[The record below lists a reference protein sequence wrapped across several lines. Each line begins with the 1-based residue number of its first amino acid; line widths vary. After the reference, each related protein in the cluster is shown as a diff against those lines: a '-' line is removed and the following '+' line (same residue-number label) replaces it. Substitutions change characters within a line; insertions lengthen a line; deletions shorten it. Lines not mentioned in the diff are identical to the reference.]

1 VPECLID
8 LCVNLSVLRVYKCLF
23 TQRTQRQT
31 TKFTKK
37 LETDPLLAIRRCCSH
52 ASKDSVQYD
61 TIEGMVKAQSITER
75 AQTFG
80 ELRASG
86 YVSRSVKDEMRANLI
101 AKLRGGERLFPGI
114 LGYDESVVPQIV
126 NAVLAKHNLILLGL
140 RGQAKSRLIR
150 QLTGLMDDEIPIIAG
165 SEVNDDPFAPLSAFG
180 RQQIE
185 LHGDET
191 KIDWVNRGNRFV
203 EKLATPD
210 VTIADIIGDVDPIKA
225 ARGGHLLSDELTIH
239 FGLLPR
245 ANRGIFAINELPD
258 LAGKIQVG
266 LFNIMQEGDVQ
277 IKGYPVRLPLD
288 VMLVFSA
295 NPEDYT
301 ARGKIIT
308 PLKDR
313 IGAEIH
319 THYPANVQLS
329 SEITKQEAW
338 TSRPGFESFSLSIPE
353 FISETIEQIAFEA
366 RDDQR
371 VDKRSGVSQRFSIS
385 ALESAVSNAERRALI
400 TGESEIVPRISDIY
414 SALPSMTGKMELEY
428 EGEQIGA
435 TRLAKDLIK
444 RASGVIF
451 EGFFLGIDFAPAV
464 QWFDEGNRLLL
475 SDTASAQECAMLL
488 ESVPDL
494 IDLTLVPL
502 DFDRK
507 EKAKMVSACEFV
519 LEGLYAQ
526 NKISRS
532 EDGSYEAVTKAKRDR
547 RGMIYE
553 DLTDLEGYN

>member
-1 VPECLID
+1 MPGE
-8 LCVNLSVLRVYKCLF
+8 
-23 TQRTQRQT
+23 RT
-31 TKFTKK
+31 
-37 LETDPLLAIRRCCSH
+37 L
-52 ASKDSVQYD
+52 
-61 TIEGMVKAQSITER
+61 
-75 AQTFG
+75 G

-86 YVSRSVKDEMRANLI
+86 YASRTVKDEMRANLI
-101 AKLRGGERLFPGI
+101 EKLRAGERLFPGI

-126 NAVLAKHNLILLGL
+126 NAVLAKHNFILLGL
-140 RGQAKSRLIR
+140 RGQAKSRIIR
-150 QLTGLMDDEIPIIAG
+150 QLTDLLDDEIPIIAG
-165 SEVNDDPFAPLSAFG
+165 SEINDDPFSPLSAYG
-180 RQQIE
+180 RQQLD

-191 KIDWVNRGNRFV
+191 KIDWVRRDNRFV

-225 ARGGHLLSDELTIH
+225 AKGGHLLSDELTIH

-266 LFNIMQEGDVQ
+266 LFNVMQEGDVQ

-288 VMLVFSA
+288 VLLVFSA

-313 IGAEIH
+313 IGAEVQ
-319 THYPANVQLS
+319 THYPATVQLS

-338 TSRPGFESFSLSIPE
+338 TKREGLENFTVEIPE

-385 ALESAVSNAERRALI
+385 ALEAAVSNAERRALI
-400 TGESEIVPRISDIY
+400 TGENEIVPRISDIY
-414 SALPSMTGKMELEY
+414 AALPAMTGKMELEY
-428 EGEQIGA
+428 EGEQIGG

-444 RASGVIF
+444 RACGVIF
-451 EGFFLGIDFAPAV
+451 EGFFLGIDFTPAIK
-464 QWFDEGNRLLL
+464 WFDEGNKLLL
-475 SDTASAQECAMLL
+475 SDTASAKECVGLL
-488 ESVPDL
+488 DSVPQL
-494 IDLTLVPL
+494 IESTLVPL
-502 DFDRK
+502 EFSKKD
-507 EKAKMVSACEFV
+507 KAKLVSACEFV

-526 NKISRS
+526 NKISRNES
-532 EDGSYEAVTKAKRDR
+532 GGYEAVTKAKRDR

-553 DLTDLEGYN
+553 DFTDVEGYN

>member
-1 VPECLID
+1 M
-8 LCVNLSVLRVYKCLF
+8 NKA
-23 TQRTQRQT
+23 RT
-31 TKFTKK
+31 
-37 LETDPLLAIRRCCSH
+37 L
-52 ASKDSVQYD
+52 
-61 TIEGMVKAQSITER
+61 
-75 AQTFG
+75 G

-86 YVSRSVKDEMRANLI
+86 YASRSVKDEMRANLI
-101 AKLRGGERLFPGI
+101 KKLRNGERLFPGI
-114 LGYDESVVPQIV
+114 LGYEETVVPQIV
-126 NAVLAKHNLILLGL
+126 NAILAKHNLILLGL
-140 RGQAKSRLIR
+140 RGQAKSRIIR
-150 QLTGLMDDEIPIIAG
+150 QLTELFDEEIPIIAG
-165 SEVNDDPFAPLSAFG
+165 SEINDNPFQPLSAYG

-191 KIDWVNRGNRFV
+191 KIDWVSRDNRFV

-210 VTIADIIGDVDPIKA
+210 VTIADIIGDIDPIKA
-225 ARGGHLLSDELTIH
+225 AKGGHLLSDELTI
-239 FGLLPR
+239 FYGLLPR

-277 IKGYPVRLPLD
+277 IKGFPVRLPLD

-313 IGAEIH
+313 IGAEIQ
-319 THYPANVQLS
+319 THYPKDIGLGT
-329 SEITKQEAW
+329 EITRQEAW
-338 TSRPGFESFSLSIPE
+338 TEREGFDGFTTEIPD

-371 VDKRSGVSQRFSIS
+371 IDKRSGVSQRFPIT
-385 ALESAVSNAERRALI
+385 ALEAAISNAERRALI
-400 TGESEIVPRISDIY
+400 TGEEEIVPRISDIY
-414 SALPSMTGKMELEY
+414 AALPAMTGKMELEY

-451 EGFFLGIDFAPAV
+451 EGFFLGIDFTPTV
-464 QWFDEGNRLLL
+464 NWFDEGNKLLL
-475 SDTASAQECAMLL
+475 SDTASAEECVMLIN
-488 ESVPDL
+488 SVPEL
-494 IDLTLVPL
+494 IESTLMPL
-502 DFDRK
+502 GFGRND
-507 EKAKMVSACEFV
+507 KAKLVSACEFV

-526 NKISRS
+526 NKISRN
-532 EDGSYEAVTKAKRDR
+532 EEGGFEAATKAKRDR

-553 DLTDLEGYN
+553 DLTDLDSFN

>member
-1 VPECLID
+1 
-8 LCVNLSVLRVYKCLF
+8 
-23 TQRTQRQT
+23 
-31 TKFTKK
+31 
-37 LETDPLLAIRRCCSH
+37 
-52 ASKDSVQYD
+52 
-61 TIEGMVKAQSITER
+61 
-75 AQTFG
+75 
-80 ELRASG
+80 SG
-86 YVSRSVKDEMRANLI
+86 YTSRSVKDEMRSNLI
-101 AKLRGGERLFPGI
+101 AKLRTGERLFPGVI
-114 LGYDESVVPQIV
+114 GYDESVVPQLV
-126 NAVLAKHNLILLGL
+126 NALLAKHNFILLGL
-140 RGQAKSRLIR
+140 RGQAKSRIIR
-150 QLTGLMDDEIPIIAG
+150 QLTEFLDEEIPIIVG
-165 SEVNDDPFAPLSAFG
+165 SEVNDDPFRPLSAYG
-180 RQQIE
+180 RQRIT

-191 KIDWVNRGNRFV
+191 EIDWVHRDNRFV

-225 ARGGHLLSDELTIH
+225 AKGGHLLSDELTIH

-288 VMLVFSA
+288 VLLVFSA

-313 IGAEIH
+313 IGAEIQ
-319 THYPANVQLS
+319 THYPANVQLGA
-329 SEITKQEAW
+329 EITKQEAW
-338 TSRPGFESFSLSIPE
+338 THREGFDDFTVEIPE

-371 VDKRSGVSQRFSIS
+371 IDKRSGVSQRFPIT
-385 ALESAVSNAERRALI
+385 ALEAAVSNAERRALI
-400 TGESEIVPRISDIY
+400 TNEPEIVPRISDIY
-414 SALPSMTGKMELEY
+414 AAMPAMTGKIELEY

-435 TRLAKDLIK
+435 KRLTRDLIK
-444 RASGVIF
+444 SATGVIF
-451 EGFFLGIDFAPAV
+451 EGFFLGIDFSPAV
-464 QWFDEGNRLLL
+464 RWFDEGSKLLL
-475 SDTASAQECAMLL
+475 SDVASAEECVGLL

-494 IDLTLVPL
+494 IESTLVPL
-502 DFDRK
+502 EFPRT
-507 EKAKMVSACEFV
+507 EKAKLVSACEFV

-526 NKISRS
+526 NKISRN
-532 EDGSYEAVTKAKRDR
+532 EEGGYEAVTKAKRDR

-553 DLTDLEGYN
+553 DFTDAEGYN